1 MLASLS
7 TGWCDDGSRCSKNI
21 KINANGQTV
30 LAKVMD
36 ECDSLHGCDQE
47 HAFQPPCAPDIVDA
61 SRAVWEALGIPE
73 SQIGDDG
80 ITCSMASLAIVLHV
94 CAGNYC
100 SRYPLTEPPC
110 TPSGYVRGNSRNCT
124 TQDPS
129 DCCKEGELYPQYQCS
144 PPVTG
149 DTPAHMTIASFA
161 KGGDGGGPAECDGRY
176 HSDDQMLASLSTGWY
191 DDGSRC
197 NRSIRISGNGR
208 SVLAKVVDECDSVYG

>member
-1 MLASLS
+1 M
-7 TGWCDDGSRCSKNI
+7 
-21 KINANGQTV
+21 
-30 LAKVMD
+30 
-36 ECDSLHGCDQE
+36 
-47 HAFQPPCAPDIVDA
+47 
-61 SRAVWEALGIPE
+61 E
-73 SQIGDDG
+73 S
-80 ITCSMASLAIVLHV
+80 SMASLAIVLHV

-124 TQDPS
+124 SQDSS

-208 SVLAKVVDECDSVYG
+208 SVLAKVVDECDSVYGCEADQSYPPCPNNVIVASPAVWTALAIPEAQVGDYDVTWSDA

>member
-1 MLASLS
+1 FSGFASCSFACVRRQLLLSLPAHGTPVHARRLRPRQFPQLHHPGLFGLLQRRGAVPPVPVFAAGNRRHARPHDHRQLRARRGRRRPSDGCYHGDDQMLASLS

-80 ITCSMASLAIVLHV
+80 ITW
-94 CAGNYC
+94 
-100 SRYPLTEPPC
+100 
-110 TPSGYVRGNSRNCT
+110 
-124 TQDPS
+124 S
-129 DCCKEGELYPQYQCS
+129 DE
-144 PPVTG
+144 
-149 DTPAHMTIASFA
+149 
-161 KGGDGGGPAECDGRY
+161 
-176 HSDDQMLASLSTGWY
+176 
-191 DDGSRC
+191 
-197 NRSIRISGNGR
+197 
-208 SVLAKVVDECDSVYG
+208 